1 MDTGVEQQQQSE
13 LAAAAQQSE
22 AQLREVESE
31 LASRVKAVSQLLD
44 HTAKAGSQAMSHV
57 AHLEARTQADIAGM
71 PFAWMPIRAHD
82 CMHPSQYASRTK
94 THACMLFKLCGK
106 LHFFTGAFFEFH
118 GPRRLTRPA

>member
-57 AHLEARTQADIAGM
+57 AHLEAHTQADIAGTPLPGCLLCLM
-71 PFAWMPIRAHD
+71 IACIQADICWYTFAWMPFMTRD
-82 CMHPSQYASRTK
+82 CMHPS
-94 THACMLFKLCGK
+94 
-106 LHFFTGAFFEFH
+106 
-118 GPRRLTRPA
+118 